1 MPIFSRASEPVH
13 SEGARPAVSC
23 RQSRPQTIGGREGQM
38 KAIFWTVSLI
48 AGALLGLGDVMHY
61 LAATVF

>member
-1 MPIFSRASEPVH
+1 MLSAI
-13 SEGARPAVSC
+13 
-23 RQSRPQTIGGREGQM
+23 RPQTIGGREGQM

-48 AGALLGLGDVMHY
+48 AVALLGLGDAMHY

>member
-1 MPIFSRASEPVH
+1 
-13 SEGARPAVSC
+13 
-23 RQSRPQTIGGREGQM
+23 M

-48 AGALLGLGDVMHY
+48 AGALLGLGDAMHY